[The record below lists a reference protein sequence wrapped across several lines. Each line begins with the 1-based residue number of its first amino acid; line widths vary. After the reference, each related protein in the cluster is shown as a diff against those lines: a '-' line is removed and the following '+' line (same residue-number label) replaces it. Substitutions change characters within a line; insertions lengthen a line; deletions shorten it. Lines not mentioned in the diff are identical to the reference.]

1 MSADPRVHLS
11 QVLDLAES
19 VIEGARPDQATLPT
33 PCRSWDVQTLVAHL
47 ITDTERSAVAASG
60 GTPDW
65 TAPVPEVEGDWASAF
80 HAGAAEL
87 KAAWQHAGDM
97 NEELDLRIGRVHVPL
112 WSDSRSPSS
121 PYIPGISPRQPGSG
135 WCSRPRR
142 ARRPSSGRGP
152 RCARSSGAT
161 KPAGWRSGRRSRYLT
176 MRQPRTGSRRSSA
189 AILGPA
195 RARALGRNLW
205 RPRTWQPARQW
216 PLVHRNVAVHA
227 FPVFGEHGSEHVR
240 RPLAVR

>member
-97 NEELDLRIGRVHVPL
+97 NEELELRIGRVPRSFVVRQQISEFAVHSWDLATATGQRVVFPAEACEAALVWARTALRPEFRGDEASGMAFGPEVEVPDDAPAEDRL
-112 WSDSRSPSS
+112 AAFFGRN
-121 PYIPGISPRQPGSG
+121 PGSG
-135 WCSRPRR
+135 
-142 ARRPSSGRGP
+142 
-152 RCARSSGAT
+152 
-161 KPAGWRSGRRSRYLT
+161 
-176 MRQPRTGSRRSSA
+176 
-189 AILGPA
+189 
-195 RARALGRNLW
+195 
-205 RPRTWQPARQW
+205 
-216 PLVHRNVAVHA
+216 
-227 FPVFGEHGSEHVR
+227 
-240 RPLAVR
+240 